1 MLTHELGRGDAE
13 RGVCGR
19 GNGDPGHGVAGRA
32 DHSATI
38 MCAQLP
44 C

>member
-1 MLTHELGRGDAE
+1 VLTQELGHVDAKH
-13 RGVCGR
+13 GVCGR
-19 GNGDPGHGVAGRA
+19 GNGDAGHGVAGRG